1 VGTKDLLEEL
11 IATETMSLDL
21 RGDNLVERRTIIFNE
36 ENRIASKNDTSR
48 MMIRSLG
55 CQDNLSSS
63 CLNKCLKTIMSEWRL
78 GNLRNI

>member
-36 ENRIASKNDTSR
+36 ENRIASKNDTSKT
-48 MMIRSLG
+48 MITCGMTIVPSLG
-55 CQDNLSSS
+55 CQDNLLSS
-63 CLNKCLKTIMSEWRL
+63 CLNK
-78 GNLRNI
+78 NNHV